1 LFEKEDETKAPFDMT
16 IFLKYS
22 ENNLVS
28 KNTKVLNT
36 LRCLDAINIVVLKLE
51 YSLKVWVFLKVLE
64 KEV

>member
-1 LFEKEDETKAPFDMT
+1 MAPFGVKV
-16 IFLKYS
+16 FLKYS
-22 ENNLVS
+22 ENTLVS